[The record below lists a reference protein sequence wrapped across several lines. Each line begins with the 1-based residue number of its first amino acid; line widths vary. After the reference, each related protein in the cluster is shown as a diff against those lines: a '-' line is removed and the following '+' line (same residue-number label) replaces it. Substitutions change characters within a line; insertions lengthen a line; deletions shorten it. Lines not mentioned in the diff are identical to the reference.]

1 MKPGLLARTL
11 LILGVGTLPA
21 CGTLP
26 FALPEM
32 LIPATWSQRPAGSE
46 AAAASLA
53 DLAPADLLPAP
64 ELAALL
70 EEALRDSSD
79 LRIAIERVELA
90 RAQYGLERSN
100 QWPTLA
106 LSGSTTRQRLPGAN
120 PSENVIGENGSL
132 ALSNPAWEIDIW
144 GKLGDR
150 SEAARQQL
158 LASEATAQAVRTSL
172 VAQVATSF
180 LELLDLDNQLAISR
194 RTLDSRRHALRLAN
208 ARFEEGI
215 TSLLDVRQ
223 AESLLAGA
231 EVALADQ
238 ERRVRQTEN
247 ALSVLIGRPPG
258 PIERRS
264 RLVELPLPREALAG
278 LPSELLLRRP
288 DILAQEHAL
297 RSANA
302 DVSAARKAFLPSISL
317 TTMLGFVSPQLSQL
331 FTGDRY
337 AWSVQPA
344 VSLPLFTGGR
354 LQSALAASE
363 AQQRI
368 LTEQYKATV
377 RQAFREVS
385 DALVAV
391 ERTNQQQEASR
402 KVAEA
407 NRERLKLSN
416 ARYLSGIASYFEVLD
431 AERQLFDSELAHSQA
446 SRLAQQSVIQLY
458 RALGGGWQRPDEPTG
473 SRAALS
479 PGA

>member
-1 MKPGLLARTL
+1 MKSGLLARTL
-11 LILGVGTLPA
+11 LILSVGTLPA

-32 LIPATWSQRPAGSE
+32 LIPATWSQGPAASE

-64 ELAALL
+64 ELSALL

-106 LSGSTTRQRLPGAN
+106 LSGSATRQRLPGAN
-120 PSENVIGENGSL
+120 PSENVIGENGSFG
-132 ALSNPAWEIDIW
+132 LSNPAWEIDLW
-144 GKLGDR
+144 GKLADR

-158 LASEATAQAVRTSL
+158 LASAATAQAVRTSL

-194 RTLDSRRHALRLAN
+194 HTLDSRRHALRLAN

-247 ALSVLIGRPPG
+247 ALAVLIGRPPG

-297 RSANA
+297 RSASA

-385 DALVAV
+385 DALIAV
-391 ERTNQQQEASR
+391 EQTTLQQEASR

-431 AERQLFDSELAHSQA
+431 AERQLFDSELAYSQA
-446 SRLAQQSVIQLY
+446 KRQAHQSVIQLY
-458 RALGGGWQRPDEPTG
+458 RALGGGWQRPGEPVA
-473 SRAALS
+473 S
-479 PGA
+479 

>member
-32 LIPATWSQRPAGSE
+32 LIPATWSQRPASSE

-53 DLAPADLLPAP
+53 DLAP
-64 ELAALL
+64 ELAPLL
-70 EEALRDSSD
+70 DEALRDSSD

-120 PSENVIGENGSL
+120 PSENVIGENGSFG
-132 ALSNPAWEIDIW
+132 LSNPAWEIDLW
-144 GKLGDR
+144 GKLADR

-194 RTLDSRRHALRLAN
+194 HTLDSRRHALRLAN

-297 RSANA
+297 RSASA

-363 AQQRI
+363 VQQRI

-377 RQAFREVS
+377 RQAFREVA
-385 DALVAV
+385 DALVAA
-391 ERTNQQQEASR
+391 EQTSLQQEASR

-446 SRLAQQSVIQLY
+446 RRLAHQSVIQLY
-458 RALGGGWQRPDEPTG
+458 RALGGGWQRPDELAG
-473 SRAALS
+473 R
-479 PGA
+479 

>member
-11 LILGVGTLPA
+11 LILGTGPLTA
-21 CGTLP
+21 CGSLP

-32 LIPATWSQRPAGSE
+32 LIPSGWSQQPASAK
-46 AAAASLA
+46 AAAANLA
-53 DLAPADLLPAP
+53 DLAPGDLLPAP

-70 EEALRDSSD
+70 DEALRDSSD

-90 RAQYGLERSN
+90 RAQYGLEQSAR
-100 QWPTLA
+100 WPTLA
-106 LSGSTTRQRLPGAN
+106 LSGSATRQRLPGAN
-120 PSENVIGENGSL
+120 PSENVIGENGSF
-132 ALSNPAWEIDIW
+132 ALSNPAWEIDLW
-144 GKLGDR
+144 GKLADR

-158 LASEATAQAVRTSL
+158 LASQATAQAVRTSL

-194 RTLDSRRHALRLAN
+194 RTLDSRHHALRLAN
-208 ARFEEGI
+208 ARFAEGI

-223 AESLLAGA
+223 AESLLASA
-231 EVALADQ
+231 EVAVADQ

-258 PIERRS
+258 PIERRT
-264 RLVELPLPREALAG
+264 RLAELPLPREALAG

-297 RSANA
+297 RSASA
-302 DVSAARKAFLPSISL
+302 DVSAARKAFLPSLSL

-368 LTEQYKATV
+368 VTEQYKATV

-385 DALVAV
+385 DALIAV
-391 ERTNQQQEASR
+391 EQSTVQQEASR

-416 ARYLSGIASYFEVLD
+416 ARYLSGIASYFEILD
-431 AERQLFDSELAHSQA
+431 AERQLFDSELAHSQSKRQA
-446 SRLAQQSVIQLY
+446 HQSVIQLY
-458 RALGGGWQRPDEPTG
+458 RALGGGWQQPDE
-473 SRAALS
+473 SAAR
-479 PGA
+479 